1 MLVDSLKFEILKEKV
16 ANYCSADSDE
26 MSRINEEIEYFES
39 MRWGDYIF
47 FLSELIPNLEEYALS
62 LSGSSMDSYMLY
74 KSYKYMPNNEK
85 LYNQRAMDNLL
96 HSVLSLDV
104 EVSSDSKRS
113 LYSKLVPI
121 CKIVEDSLIS
131 SDLRYHE
138 SIVDTGDD
146 NIMKELIII
155 YKKDKDEP
163 SSQMVCDIHDKIK
176 NGDLKIDYLTQKYL
190 LITITGRVGNR

>member
-1 MLVDSLKFEILKEKV
+1 MLVDSLKFEILKENV
-16 ANYCSADSDE
+16 ANYCSPDSDE
-26 MSRINEEIEYFES
+26 MDRINAEIGYFES
-39 MRWGDYIF
+39 MRWGDYISL
-47 FLSELIPNLEEYALS
+47 LSQLIPDLEEYSLT
-62 LSGSSMDSYMLY
+62 LSGSSKDSYMIY

-85 LYNQRAMDNLL
+85 LYNQRALDNLL
-96 HSVLSLDV
+96 HSVLSLEV

-138 SIVDTGDD
+138 TIIDVKDE

-190 LITITGRVGNR
+190 FITITGRVCNR

>member
-16 ANYCSADSDE
+16 ANYCSPDSDE
-26 MSRINEEIEYFES
+26 MSRINEEIEHFES

-47 FLSELIPNLEEYALS
+47 FLSELIPDLEEYALS

-74 KSYKYMPNNEK
+74 KSCKYMPNNEK
-85 LYNQRAMDNLL
+85 LYNQRALDNLL

-138 SIVDTGDD
+138 SIIDVKDD
-146 NIMKELIII
+146 NVMKELIII
-155 YKKDKDEP
+155 YKKANDEP

-176 NGDLKIDYLTQKYL
+176 NGDLTIDHLTQKNL
-190 LITITGRVGNR
+190 FITITGRVCNR